1 MNQDET
7 IIKFYNSG
15 YSTIEVADMLGINKK
30 TVSAHLKANNVEMRL
45 PNNVKRSNW
54 LVER

>member
-15 YSTIEVADMLGINKK
+15 YSTREVADMLGINKK